1 VRHVAALIGIFVQM
15 TAQNLGPLS
24 AFTGTYG
31 GMTTSSGMNAIYVP
45 SKNGPV
51 LKLHRIREELKFISE
66 PGLFGVPVNRG
77 TAEDITIVPVLY
89 DQYVA
94 DNDVPE
100 TGTNLST
107 GAAVLHQEAGMFL
120 LNPASTV
127 PAERATVQ
135 RLGSLPH
142 GVAFNAQGYITTI
155 SGAPTIPPMNTAD
168 AVRPNGIHPFA
179 AGDPDQLASA
189 PAPSP
194 ADAAKFQPN
203 LLADPNSLLR
213 TVLAKQKVVSTII
226 IATDTHNPQLPGG
239 GVTNSAFT
247 LANAECIR
255 QRSTFFLMK
264 VAGWFGPQ
272 DLIMYT
278 QEVLMRMGDVI
289 YPHVTVAS
297 LFRDPLPTPI
307 LL

>member
-1 VRHVAALIGIFVQM
+1 MPAPLAAL
-15 TAQNLGPLS
+15 APL
-24 AFTGTYG
+24 TGTYG
-31 GMTTSSGMNAIYVP
+31 GVNTSTGMNAIYLP

-77 TAEDITIVPVLY
+77 SAEDITIVPVLY

-107 GAAVLHQEAGMFL
+107 GAGVLHQEAGMFL

-155 SGAPTIPPMNTAD
+155 AGPPTIPPMNTAD
-168 AVRPNGIHPFA
+168 TRTPNGIQPFA
-179 AGDPDQLASA
+179 VGHPDQLRPAPVASA
-189 PAPSP
+189 
-194 ADAAKFQPN
+194 ADAAKFPAAV
-203 LLADPNSLLR
+203 LADPNILLR
-213 TVLAKQKVVSTII
+213 TALAQQKVISTTIV
-226 IATDTHNPQLPGG
+226 ATDTQGTDELPGG
-239 GVTNSAFT
+239 GITNSAFT
-247 LANAECIR
+247 LTNAECIR

-278 QEVLMRMGDVI
+278 QEVLLRIGDVI
-289 YPHVTVAS
+289 YPHVTVAA
-297 LFRDPLPTPI
+297 LTRDPFPTPI
-307 LL
+307 VL

>member
-1 VRHVAALIGIFVQM
+1 M
-15 TAQNLGPLS
+15 TTPNLGALA

-31 GMTTSSGMNAIYVP
+31 GVNTSSGMNAIYVP

-51 LKLHRIREELKFISE
+51 LKLHRIREELKFISQ

-77 TAEDITIVPVLY
+77 SAEDITIIPVLY

-127 PAERATVQ
+127 PIERATVQ

-142 GVAFNAQGYITTI
+142 GVAFNAQGYITTVA
-155 SGAPTIPPMNTAD
+155 GPPTIPPMNTAD
-168 AVRPNGIHPFA
+168 AATPNGIHPFV
-179 AGDPDQLASA
+179 AGQPDQLRPAPTASA
-189 PAPSP
+189 
-194 ADAAKFQPN
+194 ADAAKFPQAV
-203 LLADPNSLLR
+203 LDDPNSLLR
-213 TVLAKQKVVSTII
+213 TALAQQKVISTTI

-247 LANAECIR
+247 LTNAECTR

-264 VAGWFGPQ
+264 VSGWLGPQ
-272 DLIMYT
+272 DLIMYS
-278 QEVLMRMGDVI
+278 QEVLLRIGDVI
-289 YPHVTVAS
+289 YPHVTVAALS
-297 LFRDPLPTPI
+297 RDPFPTPI
-307 LL
+307 IL

>member
-1 VRHVAALIGIFVQM
+1 MATPA
-15 TAQNLGPLS
+15 LGPLA

-31 GMTTSSGMNAIYVP
+31 GVNTSSGMNAIYLP

-66 PGLFGVPVNRG
+66 LGLFGVPVNRG
-77 TAEDITIVPVLY
+77 SAEDITIIPVLY

-94 DNDVPE
+94 DNDVSE
-100 TGTNLST
+100 AGTNLST

-127 PAERATVQ
+127 PAEKATVQ

-155 SGAPTIPPMNTAD
+155 SGPPAIPPMNTAD
-168 AVRPNGIHPFA
+168 AIHPNGIHPFA
-179 AGDPDQLASA
+179 VGHPDQLRSA
-189 PAPSP
+189 PIASP
-194 ADAAKFQPN
+194 ADAAKFPPDV
-203 LLADPNSLLR
+203 LADPNSLLR
-213 TVLAKQKVVSTII
+213 TALSKQQVISTTI

-247 LANAECIR
+247 LTNAECTR

-278 QEVLMRMGDVI
+278 QEVLLRINGVV
-289 YPHVTVAS
+289 YPHVTVAALS
-297 LFRDPLPTPI
+297 RDPFPTPI
-307 LL
+307 IL